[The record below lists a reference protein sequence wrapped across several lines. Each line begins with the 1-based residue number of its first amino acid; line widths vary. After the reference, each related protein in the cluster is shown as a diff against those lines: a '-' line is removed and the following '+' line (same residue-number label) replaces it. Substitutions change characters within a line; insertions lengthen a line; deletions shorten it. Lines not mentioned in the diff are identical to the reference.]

1 MTIKED
7 FPPTLAFVLADARL
21 GGAQVR
27 IAGHDCQIRILTAAE
42 FARLDD
48 DGATRWFAIDGQF
61 LGINSREVSSSSAAS
76 ASA

>member
-1 MTIKED
+1 MKIKED
-7 FPPTLAFVLADARL
+7 FPPTLAFALADSRQ
-21 GGAQVR
+21 GGALVR
-27 IAGHDCQIRILTAAE
+27 IAGHDCQLRILTAAE

-48 DGATRWFAIDGQF
+48 DGATRWFEIDGQF